1 MQSPTRRITVLSG
14 VGNLPTGI
22 GVLPTYISM
31 RQVAWRKGPAGGAVL
46 EMSKASQDLI
56 ATLCDRFPAAFSLKR
71 PQPLK
76 VGVGNEIAKMLDINP
91 RAVGLA
97 LGFYCN
103 RSAYLLACK
112 KGATRV
118 DLDGNSAGTV
128 TERDATHA
136 EKLLEERW
144 AIWRTKRGATLA
156 PQVEAKRREGLMQA
170 RAEHEAQQLRR
181 AEFARNA
188 LRRPPREATVT
199 RTKPPVVVRVS
210 RPRLSLRRKLPPR

>member
-1 MQSPTRRITVLSG
+1 
-14 VGNLPTGI
+14 
-22 GVLPTYISM
+22 
-31 RQVAWRKGPAGGAVL
+31 L

-56 ATLCDRFPAAFSLKR
+56 ATLCDRFPAAFSLKS

-76 VGVGNEIAKMLDINP
+76 IGIGNEIAKMLDINP

-103 RSAYLLACK
+103 RSAYLSACK
-112 KGATRV
+112 EGATRV
-118 DLDGNSAGTV
+118 DLDGNPAGTV
-128 TERDATHA
+128 IERDAAHA

-156 PQVEAKRREGLMQA
+156 PQVEAKRREGVMQA
-170 RAEHEAQQLRR
+170 GGEHEAQQLRQ
-181 AEFARNA
+181 AEVARNA
-188 LRRPPREATVT
+188 LRRQPREATVP

>member
-1 MQSPTRRITVLSG
+1 MIPSCRCESATLKPPHTVLSG

-22 GVLPTYISM
+22 GVLPPYISM
-31 RQVAWRKGPAGGAVL
+31 HQVAWRKGPAGGAVL

-76 VGVGNEIAKMLDINP
+76 VGIGKEIGKMLDINP

-103 RSAYLLACK
+103 RSAYLSACK
-112 KGATRV
+112 EGATRV
-118 DLDGNSAGTV
+118 DLDGNPAGTV
-128 TERDATHA
+128 IERDAAHA

-144 AIWRTKRGATLA
+144 AIWGTKRGARLA
-156 PQVEAKRREGLMQA
+156 R
-170 RAEHEAQQLRR
+170 
-181 AEFARNA
+181 
-188 LRRPPREATVT
+188 
-199 RTKPPVVVRVS
+199 
-210 RPRLSLRRKLPPR
+210 

>member
-1 MQSPTRRITVLSG
+1 M
-14 VGNLPTGI
+14 
-22 GVLPTYISM
+22 
-31 RQVAWRKGPAGGAVL
+31 
-46 EMSKASQDLI
+46 EMSKTSQDLI
-56 ATLCDRFPAAFSLKR
+56 ATLCDRFPAVFSLKR

-76 VGVGNEIAKMLDINP
+76 VGVGNEIAKRLYINP

-103 RSAYLLACK
+103 RSAYLSACK
-112 KGATRV
+112 EAATRV
-118 DLDGNSAGTV
+118 DLDGNPAGSV
-128 TERDATHA
+128 TERDAAHA

-144 AIWRTKRGATLA
+144 AIWRTKRGATPA

-170 RAEHEAQQLRR
+170 EAEHKAQQLRP
-181 AEFARNA
+181 AEVAPNA

>member
-1 MQSPTRRITVLSG
+1 MSAASG
-14 VGNLPTGI
+14 WNRAGAGPTGI
-22 GVLPTYISM
+22 GVLPPYISM

-76 VGVGNEIAKMLDINP
+76 VGVGNEIAKMLGINP
-91 RAVGLA
+91 RTVGLA

-103 RSAYLLACK
+103 RSAYLSACK
-112 KGATRV
+112 EGATRV

-128 TERDATHA
+128 IERDAAHA
-136 EKLLEERW
+136 AKLLEERR
-144 AIWRTKRGATLA
+144 AIWRAKREARRA
-156 PQVEAKRREGLMQA
+156 HAREVEAKPPDGLMQA
-170 RAEHEAQQLRR
+170 RAEHEAQQLRQ
-181 AEFARNA
+181 AEFARNS
-188 LRRPPREATVT
+188 LRRQPREATVT

-210 RPRLSLRRKLPPR
+210 RPRLSLRRKLPPC

>member
-1 MQSPTRRITVLSG
+1 
-14 VGNLPTGI
+14 
-22 GVLPTYISM
+22 
-31 RQVAWRKGPAGGAVL
+31 
-46 EMSKASQDLI
+46 MSKASQDLI

-103 RSAYLLACK
+103 RSAYLSACNSAYLPACN

-118 DLDGNSAGTV
+118 DLDGNPAGTV
-128 TERDATHA
+128 TERDAGHA

-156 PQVEAKRREGLMQA
+156 PQVEAKRREGPMQA
-170 RAEHEAQQLRR
+170 RAEHEAQQLRQ
-181 AEFARNA
+181 AEVTGNA
-188 LRRPPREATVT
+188 LRRQPREATVT

>member
-1 MQSPTRRITVLSG
+1 M
-14 VGNLPTGI
+14 
-22 GVLPTYISM
+22 
-31 RQVAWRKGPAGGAVL
+31 

-56 ATLCDRFPAAFSLKR
+56 ATLCDRFPAAFSLKS

-76 VGVGNEIAKMLDINP
+76 IGIGNEIAKMLDINP

-118 DLDGNSAGTV
+118 DLDGNSAGAV
-128 TERDATHA
+128 TERDAAHA
-136 EKLLEERW
+136 EQLLEERR
-144 AIWRTKRGATLA
+144 AIWGAKRETRPAHA
-156 PQVEAKRREGLMQA
+156 REVEAKPPDGLMQP

-210 RPRLSLRRKLPPR
+210 RPRLSLRRELPPR

>member
-1 MQSPTRRITVLSG
+1 M
-14 VGNLPTGI
+14 
-22 GVLPTYISM
+22 
-31 RQVAWRKGPAGGAVL
+31 

-103 RSAYLLACK
+103 RSAYLSAFK
-112 KGATRV
+112 EGATRV
-118 DLDGNSAGTV
+118 DLDGNPAGTV
-128 TERDATHA
+128 IERDAAHA

-170 RAEHEAQQLRR
+170 RAEHEAQQLRQ
-181 AEFARNA
+181 AEVARNA
-188 LRRPPREATVT
+188 LRRQPREATVT

>member
-1 MQSPTRRITVLSG
+1 M
-14 VGNLPTGI
+14 
-22 GVLPTYISM
+22 
-31 RQVAWRKGPAGGAVL
+31 

-112 KGATRV
+112 EGATRV
-118 DLDGNSAGTV
+118 DLDGNPAGTV
-128 TERDATHA
+128 TERDAAHA
-136 EKLLEERW
+136 EKLLEERR
-144 AIWRTKRGATLA
+144 AIWR
-156 PQVEAKRREGLMQA
+156 AKREARPALARQLAAKRPDGLMQA
-170 RAEHEAQQLRR
+170 RAEHEAQQLRQ
-181 AEFARNA
+181 AEVARNA
-188 LRRPPREATVT
+188 LRRQPREATVT